1 MINNVMLV
9 LDVLQNDSVIHI
21 CVSVA
26 FPFRLL
32 HHSAPFSNEKFGV
45 QNFEVIPLNGRI
57 RPNSSA
63 LDTYSIFIPQI
74 YVPGA
79 ILSAGQS

>member
-1 MINNVMLV
+1 MLFLKYHACLISCKSWNFSDHLV
-9 LDVLQNDSVIHI
+9 V
-21 CVSVA
+21 
-26 FPFRLL
+26 
-32 HHSAPFSNEKFGV
+32 HSAPFSNEKFGV